1 MKIKSIIISLLVLM
15 YSSYAFEK
23 SDRDISI
30 AGPSTENIDESRYF
44 VIYYVCQ
51 QNGSDTQG
59 VGSRTNPWNSLH
71 FAMTNATQASSENIV
86 GIFVAEGRY
95 SDTTIILKPYMDL
108 YGGFAPNTWQ
118 RDIFKY
124 STILDGDNIRR
135 VVVGADDAR
144 IDGFTIT
151 NGRVRSHGGGV
162 LCDDTSPIVS
172 NCFIMNNFVIEPDDF
187 NHNRIHQEGHHGG
200 GIASLYNAAPVIR
213 NNVFFENKTSVG
225 NGAAIA
231 FFGWLRRDDAPS
243 RRIEDNFM
251 SGGIQPI
258 VKGNVFI
265 QNIAGVN
272 DIHNTRSSNGGAISS
287 AYESRPIISNNIMIG
302 NQVKGNSDGGAIYNE
317 FYSYP
322 VIIGNWIVGNIAD
335 DDGGAIYTM
344 RMGHPIIEN
353 NFIAGNMTKQTNNYG
368 GIRLSKE
375 GRARIVNNTIVRNET
390 GGGVQSYDSYL
401 ELKDNVIM
409 DNKGR
414 GGVHFTTE
422 FDYFKPSAIEGNT
435 IRNNEGV
442 SIRID
447 QNELAMVSIKN
458 NNLSDNSVKDSNYNR
473 PVEFAD
479 ESITGEVKNYS
490 YNSRTYQTLIDIPNQ
505 PDKGTLE
512 GRVIKVGAFWG
523 VIRKVEGVTLYV
535 WGNFTDQTLASPEYE
550 IISTYAFDR

>member
-1 MKIKSIIISLLVLM
+1 ML
-15 YSSYAFEK
+15 
-23 SDRDISI
+23 
-30 AGPSTENIDESRYF
+30 
-44 VIYYVCQ
+44 
-51 QNGSDTQG
+51 
-59 VGSRTNPWNSLH
+59 
-71 FAMTNATQASSENIV
+71 
-86 GIFVAEGRY
+86 
-95 SDTTIILKPYMDL
+95 
-108 YGGFAPNTWQ
+108 
-118 RDIFKY
+118 
-124 STILDGDNIRR
+124 
-135 VVVGADDAR
+135 
-144 IDGFTIT
+144 
-151 NGRVRSHGGGV
+151 
-162 LCDDTSPIVS
+162 
-172 NCFIMNNFVIEPDDF
+172 
-187 NHNRIHQEGHHGG
+187 
-200 GIASLYNAAPVIR
+200 
-213 NNVFFENKTSVG
+213 
-225 NGAAIA
+225 
-231 FFGWLRRDDAPS
+231 
-243 RRIEDNFM
+243 
-251 SGGIQPI
+251 
-258 VKGNVFI
+258 
-265 QNIAGVN
+265 
-272 DIHNTRSSNGGAISS
+272 
-287 AYESRPIISNNIMIG
+287 
-302 NQVKGNSDGGAIYNE
+302 
-317 FYSYP
+317 
-322 VIIGNWIVGNIAD
+322 
-335 DDGGAIYTM
+335 
-344 RMGHPIIEN
+344 MGHPIIEN
-353 NFIAGNMTKQTNNYG
+353 IFIAGNMTKQTNNYG

-442 SIRID
+442 SIGID